1 MDKESEHIKTLLN
14 ARERMVAGRRALAVT
29 LAKEY
34 KRGQTEKMEEHFIA
48 VQNTIDAIDRAL
60 ADEKHTS

>member
-14 ARERMVAGRRALAVT
+14 ARERLVAERRALAGT

-34 KRGQTEKMEEHFIA
+34 ERGHTLEEHFIA
-48 VQNTIDAIDRAL
+48 VQNTIDAIDRAI

>member
-14 ARERMVAGRRALAVT
+14 ARERMVAGRRALADT
-29 LAKEY
+29 LTKEY
-34 KRGQTEKMEEHFIA
+34 KRGHTEKMEERFIA